1 MDQNDS
7 EDSPSVQGED
17 GFANALSK
25 ILHQNVGNK
34 VRVFVFFGPN
44 IPIHC
49 FLLRK
54 TPILA
59 KRKTVI
65 MKEIENENKDK
76 LELKKR
82 RLVKAEGLQ
91 KNLVIPDQ
99 TTADFE
105 RQLRKLA
112 TRGGLCLFINIILN
126 DRFNSSL
133 LF

>member
-1 MDQNDS
+1 
-7 EDSPSVQGED
+7 
-17 GFANALSK
+17 
-25 ILHQNVGNK
+25 
-34 VRVFVFFGPN
+34 
-44 IPIHC
+44 
-49 FLLRK
+49 
-54 TPILA
+54 
-59 KRKTVI
+59 

-82 RLVKAEGLQ
+82 RLVKVEGLQ